1 MWAVRR
7 VWASLGFALLVALLA
22 LATAGAVAAVSSGGT
37 TWTVA
42 GTGVLGDDGDGGQ
55 ARAAAINQPR
65 SVSWTPEGGFVWAE
79 PYSHRVRIV
88 DANGIVRT
96 LAGTGQAGF
105 SGDGGPA
112 AEARL
117 DFVHAAVPTADGG
130 FLLDDSLNNRI
141 RKISSSGIISTVAG
155 TGQTG
160 YGGDGGPA
168 TRAHLNHPRSV
179 AALPDG
185 GFLIPDSNNH
195 RVRRVSS
202 AGTITTVAG
211 TGAQGFSGDGGQA
224 TLAQLSIPFSV
235 SPTADGGFLIAD
247 SVNQRIRK
255 VSSAGVITT
264 VAGSGLSGF
273 SGDGGPATAAS
284 LHDPHDVVALADG
297 GFLIA
302 DSSNERVR
310 RVDAHGVISTLI
322 GDGVRGASGDGG
334 PAVAARLAAPKGLS
348 VTGAGDLL
356 IADEQNN
363 RIRFVGTIV
372 APVNVAQPATPPA
385 TPPVVTPPATRTPT
399 ATVARTWLVRV
410 SASFQRAAEYTVRA
424 GNTRL
429 SDAIAAYRRPSCKV
443 VGPRQ
448 AIATWPSRGI
458 RIDSRTTRALPRGK
472 TGCSAPELMNV
483 SEIRLTDRRWTTS
496 LGLHVGD
503 ATSKLRK
510 LYGRVLYARANRAS
524 SRNEY
529 YLVWRHGKCISGC
542 TKAANRN
549 GGDYP
554 RLTAQVKNGKV
565 IAFRIPVLAQNR

>member
-1 MWAVRR
+1 MRGDSEPQGPVATHR
-7 VWASLGFALLVALLA
+7 VWRSFAFAILVALLVV
-22 LATAGAVAAVSSGGT
+22 ATGAAASPTDT

-42 GTGVLGDDGDGGQ
+42 GTGVMGDDGDGGQ
-55 ARAAAINQPR
+55 ARAAAIDQPR
-65 SVSWTPEGGFVWAE
+65 SVSWTPGGGFVWAE

-96 LAGTGQAGF
+96 LAGTGEAGF
-105 SGDGGPA
+105 GGDGGPA

-168 TRAHLNHPRSV
+168 TRAEINHPRGVV
-179 AALPDG
+179 ALSDG

-195 RVRRVSS
+195 RVRRVSAS
-202 AGTITTVAG
+202 GTITTVAG

-224 TLAQLSIPFSV
+224 TSAQLSIPFAV
-235 SPTADGGFLIAD
+235 APTADGGFLIAD
-247 SVNQRIRK
+247 IGNQRIRK

-264 VAGSGLSGF
+264 VAGNGLSGF

-284 LHDPHDVVALADG
+284 LRDPHDLVALAGG

-302 DSSNERVR
+302 DTSNERVR
-310 RVDAHGVISTLI
+310 RVDANGVISTLI

-334 PAVAARLAAPKGLS
+334 AAAAARLAAPKGLS
-348 VTGAGDLL
+348 LTGAGDLL

-372 APVNVAQPATPPA
+372 APLN
-385 TPPVVTPPATRTPT
+385 
-399 ATVARTWLVRV
+399 TVARTWLVRV
-410 SASFQRAAEYTVRA
+410 SASLQRAGEYTVRA
-424 GNTRL
+424 GNSRL
-429 SDAIAAYRRPSCKV
+429 ADAIAAYGRPSCKV

-448 AIATWPSRGI
+448 AVATWPSRGI

-472 TGCSAPELMNV
+472 SGCSAPQLMNV
-483 SEIRLTDRRWTTS
+483 AEIRLTDRRWTTS

-510 LYGRVLYARANRAS
+510 LYGRVLYARASRPS

-529 YLVWRHGKCISGC
+529 YLVWRHGKCISSC
-542 TKAANRN
+542 TKAAKRN
-549 GGDYP
+549 GVDYP

-565 IAFRIPVLAQNR
+565 IAFRIPVLAQGK

>member
-1 MWAVRR
+1 VESELKMWAERR
-7 VWASLGFALLVALLA
+7 VWASLEFGLLVALLA
-22 LATAGAVAAVSSGGT
+22 LATAAAAVSSGGT

-42 GTGVLGDDGDGGQ
+42 GTGVMGDDGDGGQ
-55 ARAAAINQPR
+55 ARAAAIDQPR
-65 SVSWTPEGGFVWAE
+65 SVSWTPGGGFVWAE

-96 LAGTGQAGF
+96 LAGTGEAGF
-105 SGDGGPA
+105 GGDGGPA

-130 FLLDDSLNNRI
+130 FLLVDSLNNRI
-141 RKISSSGIISTVAG
+141 RKISSGGMISTVAG

-160 YGGDGGPA
+160 FSGDGGLA
-168 TRAHLNHPRSV
+168 TSAEINHPRSV
-179 AALPDG
+179 VALPDG

-195 RVRRVSS
+195 RVRRVSAS
-202 AGTITTVAG
+202 GTITTVAG

-224 TLAQLSIPFSV
+224 TSAQLSIPFAV
-235 SPTADGGFLIAD
+235 APTADGGFLIAD
-247 SVNQRIRK
+247 IGNQRIRK

-264 VAGSGLSGF
+264 VAGNGLSGF

-284 LHDPHDVVALADG
+284 LRDPHDLVALAGG

-302 DSSNERVR
+302 DTSNERVR
-310 RVDAHGVISTLI
+310 RVDANGVISTLI

-334 PAVAARLAAPKGLS
+334 AAAAARLAAPKGLS
-348 VTGAGDLL
+348 LTGAGDLL

-372 APVNVAQPATPPA
+372 APLN
-385 TPPVVTPPATRTPT
+385 
-399 ATVARTWLVRV
+399 TVARTWLVRV
-410 SASFQRAAEYTVRA
+410 SASLQRAGEYTVRA
-424 GNTRL
+424 GNSRL
-429 SDAIAAYRRPSCKV
+429 ADAIAAYGRPSCKV

-448 AIATWPSRGI
+448 AVATWPSRGI
-458 RIDSRTTRALPRGK
+458 RIDSRTTRALPRRK
-472 TGCSAPELMNV
+472 TGCSAPQLMNV
-483 SEIRLTDRRWTTS
+483 AEIRLTDRRWTTS

-510 LYGRVLYARANRAS
+510 LYGRVLYARASRAS

-542 TKAANRN
+542 TKAAKRK
-549 GGDYP
+549 GVDYP
-554 RLTAQVKNGKV
+554 RLTAQVKNSKV